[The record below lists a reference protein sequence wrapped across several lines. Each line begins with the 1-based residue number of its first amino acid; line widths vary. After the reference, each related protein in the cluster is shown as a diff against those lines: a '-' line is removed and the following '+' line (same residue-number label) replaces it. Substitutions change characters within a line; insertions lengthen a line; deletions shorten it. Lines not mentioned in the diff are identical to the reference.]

1 MKSCRIFNERSIS
14 MKQMT
19 LLSAAI
25 DFFGLRD
32 GQSRMEFAK
41 LEWKALSD
49 ADKAEVKTGLEKNGY
64 EIVSA

>member
-1 MKSCRIFNERSIS
+1 

-25 DFFGLRD
+25 DFFGLRE

-41 LEWKALSD
+41 LEWKALND
-49 ADKAEVKTGLEKNGY
+49 ADKAEVKAGLEKNGY